1 MRGLT
6 YMETKELI
14 FQDLTAEHL
23 FLFCDVIEAIGLEE
37 FASAFSNGDENSAS
51 TGFKI
56 GSVIVKGLKQSKTQI
71 YKFFE
76 GCTNYSYEEISNMEL
91 VPFTKMIKK
100 FAKKP
105 ELADFFTEVTSLLNM
120 EK

>member
-1 MRGLT
+1 
-6 YMETKELI
+6 METKELI

-37 FASAFSNGDENSAS
+37 FANAFTSVDDVNSTS

-56 GSVIVKGLKQSKTQI
+56 GSVLVKGLKKSKTQF

-76 GCTNYSYEEISNMEL
+76 SCTNYSYEEISNMKL
-91 VPFTKMIKK
+91 VPFTKMLKE
-100 FAKKP
+100 FANKP
-105 ELADFFTEVTSLLNM
+105 ELADFFTEATSLLNM
-120 EK
+120 GK